1 MRNIYSF
8 ILFISLLFPTV
19 VEAFHVLYDSH
30 DTSISEVANIDDS
43 KLECQ
48 ISLFSNQEDDT
59 DFFHNMFMNHL
70 HLTSLVILFIGIIH
84 YLLKQIT
91 NLPKKEA
98 HLIWLN
104 Y

>member
-59 DFFHNMFMNHL
+59 DFFSQYVYESFTPHIFSYSFYRYN
-70 HLTSLVILFIGIIH
+70 TLFVKTDYKSTKKRGPP
-84 YLLKQIT
+84 
-91 NLPKKEA
+91 NLA
-98 HLIWLN
+98 
-104 Y
+104 

>member
-30 DTSISEVANIDDS
+30 DTFTSEVANIDDS
-43 KLECQ
+43 KLKCQ

-59 DFFHNMFMNHL
+59 DFFSQDIYESFTPHIFSYSFYRYD
-70 HLTSLVILFIGIIH
+70 TLFVKTDYKSTKKRGPP
-84 YLLKQIT
+84 
-91 NLPKKEA
+91 NLA
-98 HLIWLN
+98 
-104 Y
+104 